1 MWVEFK
7 GKIGGS
13 RTNYPV
19 DEMVVVIVSSK
30 IKSRATGY
38 RLLIMP
44 PVYELLGR
52 PKKIELLYNGAKIG
66 MRPSVSDNAYKVQ
79 DIGNNIRW
87 VWATAILNEIGAS
100 SGVYDCVIVDDMV
113 VFDTSEPRF

>member
-1 MWVEFK
+1 MWVEFTK
-7 GKIGGS
+7 NAGQRS
-13 RTNYPV
+13 SYPV
-19 DEMVVVIVSSK
+19 DDIAVVIVSSK
-30 IKSRATGY
+30 IKSRVTGY

-66 MRPSVSDNAYKVQ
+66 MRPSVSDNAYKIQ
-79 DIGNNIRW
+79 SINNNIRW

-100 SGVYDCVIVDDMV
+100 SGVYDCAIIDDMV
-113 VFDTSEPRF
+113 VFDTSELRF